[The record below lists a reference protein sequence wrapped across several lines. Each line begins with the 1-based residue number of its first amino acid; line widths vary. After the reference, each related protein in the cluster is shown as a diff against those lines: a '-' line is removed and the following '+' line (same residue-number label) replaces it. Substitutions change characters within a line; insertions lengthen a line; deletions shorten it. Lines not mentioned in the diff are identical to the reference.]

1 MVCQKGLTA
10 INHAPDSA
18 RMSED
23 LKESQPVKYC
33 FIHQV
38 HGSPSLSK
46 NNVEHLGVKT
56 QYPIAMPEVTAKRL
70 IVHSLIIF

>member
-10 INHAPDSA
+10 ISHAPDSA

-23 LKESQPVKYC
+23 ESQPVKYY
-33 FIHQV
+33 FTHQV
-38 HGSPSLSK
+38 HRSPSLSK

-56 QYPIAMPEVTAKRL
+56 QYPTAMPEVTAKN
-70 IVHSLIIF
+70 